1 MTHDR
6 MICIGSVGAPHGIRG
21 HLRIRLFLEKPENI
35 HQYNPLFLEDQ
46 TPFVI
51 EKVLRFDKGSAIV
64 SVKSVQDRSL
74 AETFKNMKL
83 YVPRDTMPVLEE
95 GTFYY
100 LDLIDLC
107 VKGSKDGA
115 ILGKVKYVH
124 DHGAGAVLEIY
135 DPETQ
140 QSVLV
145 PFRDEA
151 VPYVSLSEGYL
162 IVETSYLEGLKN
174 D

>member
-1 MTHDR
+1 MPHDK

-21 HLRIRLFLEKPENI
+21 HLRIRLFLENPESI
-35 HQYNPLFLEDQ
+35 HQYKRLFLEDD
-46 TPFVI
+46 TPFII
-51 EKVLRFDKGSAIV
+51 EKLIRLDKGSAIV
-64 SVKSVQDRSL
+64 SVQSVRGRTG

-83 YVPRDTMPVLEE
+83 YIPRDAMPALEE

-100 LDLIDLC
+100 TDLIDLC
-107 VKGSKDGA
+107 VKASKDGPV
-115 ILGKVKYVH
+115 LGKVKYVH
-124 DHGAGAVLEIY
+124 DHGAGAILEIY

-140 QSVLV
+140 ESVLA

-162 IVETSYLEGLKN
+162 IVETSYLKGLN